1 MLPVSRCIAASSRV
15 MLSCA
20 LALTCLS
27 VPLTSCAQQ
36 PGGDA
41 PVDSAALANP
51 TLVVGSNELVV
62 TTARELPTTIGDDP
76 SEIVVD
82 YGWGMAVA
90 SEVERTDDHT
100 LSVVF
105 DVAEPEPALDDAS
118 VAGDLTGA
126 VSILG
131 TAFTGTD
138 LPEVEVVQDTE
149 ATSAVDEA
157 TAGEGPSN
165 AVSDSASGDPSEDA
179 ASTSDASAADKP
191 LAPEEQAVSDSLEE
205 TVRCEFAIARP
216 ALTSQATVAAGD
228 TDVELSLDLADASF
242 ADGVGAESVVLDGA
256 FSGMTVAG
264 VERTG
269 DTAVRVQLAGTV
281 REVGDEGQTEVDGSI
296 ALSSSATTSAL
307 APTGSVALGAAG
319 AYPYEDPSW
328 DARTGLLKIPVALEG
343 CTWREG
349 VSVADITLTGS
360 LADATVDRVERSNDD
375 HARATV
381 YVRVADTERHWLGGI
396 VFGAAATSYG
406 SELGVDVDFETVGLF
421 ADVVDAQRSDGTVSL
436 SILAR
441 PEGVDIE
448 RVPAPE
454 ELVLGEGFSQA
465 TVASVDK
472 TDEGL
477 QVQLSFA
484 SGAFE
489 AADGTLG
496 TITVPDDCLVGVAAD
511 LDPGHFVMSVSNFR
525 DDAGDAPALDAA
537 ASYRGD
543 AVLSAAVYVP
553 GQAQFAQADFVEA
566 ASSTVLGWVRSGVS
580 QLAGSRFAS
589 VGDSILSFLGI
600 PNTSTEAEILK
611 EVREIKSQMAEVSN
625 RLDSIDRDIV
635 KLINSVETGT
645 FRNQMTDFENGYLA
659 LNGALD
665 GYQSALSTLLEQE
678 AQMAD
683 APDDEALRADYD
695 AGYAS
700 FASQVNRGWS
710 WHTSTI
716 AFGSKLS
723 SSAAGTG
730 EGALAAHEK
739 WFTTHYNWESQ
750 IYEERCRFYLYSFG
764 TYLQAATVDAAA
776 LNYAIVHAPSSADA
790 AQAQTLLNN
799 LSTQIATVS
808 KLAEEYAV
816 HQLAPGYDVSL
827 RANVAFQTT
836 VEKAS
841 YSTRESELLPR
852 AEVWRRTRV
861 LQLAKQDA
869 RGDYVFTADDLG
881 IVSDDVAAT
890 VMKYSSASSLVEEL
904 RSVGTFT
911 VPANAPNAAVTS
923 TFTVNNGFVNVGA
936 GNKWDFYTVHYHLFT
951 KSAEKRRFDNIAV
964 AGSIGSYHGETDLS
978 RVNVTGNRSARPGE
992 EKFDA
997 SVIRT
1002 RAVGD
1007 DIYVPEAAG
1016 SGGTV
1021 A

>member
-62 TTARELPTTIGDDP
+62 TTVRELPTTIGDDP

-281 REVGDEGQTEVDGSI
+281 REVGNEGQTEVDGSI

-349 VSVADITLTGS
+349 VSAADITLIGS
-360 LADATVDRVERSNDD
+360 LADETVDRVERSNDD

-477 QVQLSFA
+477 
-484 SGAFE
+484 
-489 AADGTLG
+489 
-496 TITVPDDCLVGVAAD
+496 
-511 LDPGHFVMSVSNFR
+511 
-525 DDAGDAPALDAA
+525 
-537 ASYRGD
+537 
-543 AVLSAAVYVP
+543 
-553 GQAQFAQADFVEA
+553 
-566 ASSTVLGWVRSGVS
+566 
-580 QLAGSRFAS
+580 
-589 VGDSILSFLGI
+589 
-600 PNTSTEAEILK
+600 
-611 EVREIKSQMAEVSN
+611 
-625 RLDSIDRDIV
+625 
-635 KLINSVETGT
+635 
-645 FRNQMTDFENGYLA
+645 
-659 LNGALD
+659 
-665 GYQSALSTLLEQE
+665 
-678 AQMAD
+678 
-683 APDDEALRADYD
+683 
-695 AGYAS
+695 
-700 FASQVNRGWS
+700 
-710 WHTSTI
+710 
-716 AFGSKLS
+716 
-723 SSAAGTG
+723 
-730 EGALAAHEK
+730 
-739 WFTTHYNWESQ
+739 
-750 IYEERCRFYLYSFG
+750 
-764 TYLQAATVDAAA
+764 
-776 LNYAIVHAPSSADA
+776 
-790 AQAQTLLNN
+790 
-799 LSTQIATVS
+799 
-808 KLAEEYAV
+808 
-816 HQLAPGYDVSL
+816 
-827 RANVAFQTT
+827 
-836 VEKAS
+836 
-841 YSTRESELLPR
+841 
-852 AEVWRRTRV
+852 
-861 LQLAKQDA
+861 
-869 RGDYVFTADDLG
+869 
-881 IVSDDVAAT
+881 
-890 VMKYSSASSLVEEL
+890 
-904 RSVGTFT
+904 
-911 VPANAPNAAVTS
+911 
-923 TFTVNNGFVNVGA
+923 
-936 GNKWDFYTVHYHLFT
+936 
-951 KSAEKRRFDNIAV
+951 
-964 AGSIGSYHGETDLS
+964 
-978 RVNVTGNRSARPGE
+978 
-992 EKFDA
+992 
-997 SVIRT
+997 
-1002 RAVGD
+1002 
-1007 DIYVPEAAG
+1007 
-1016 SGGTV
+1016 
-1021 A
+1021 